1 MKKSGLSFCCLLFV
15 LFAFSLGVLA
25 QEPLVSTVF
34 FETDVRDAVN
44 ELIFQTGI
52 NIIMDET
59 VRGIVTLDLRMCPGK
74 GFDHAFN
81 GRRIQFPQIDD
92 YYFLGDR
99 GSEEPVF
106 SVSSGNRVHQV
117 AVHL

>member
-1 MKKSGLSFCCLLFV
+1 MLFV

-59 VRGIVTLDLRMCPGK
+59 VRGIVTLDLRDVPLEKALTMLSMAG
-74 GFDHAFN
+74 GFSF
-81 GRRIQFPQIDD
+81 RKIDD
-92 YYFLGDR
+92 YYFLGIADR
-99 GSEEPVF
+99 GARLF
-106 SVSSGNRVHQV
+106 SI
-117 AVHL
+117 